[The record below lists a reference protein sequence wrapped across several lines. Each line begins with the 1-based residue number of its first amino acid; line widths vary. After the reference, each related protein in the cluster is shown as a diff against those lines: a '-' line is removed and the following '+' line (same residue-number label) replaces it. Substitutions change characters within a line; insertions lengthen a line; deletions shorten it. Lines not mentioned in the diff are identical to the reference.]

1 MILFFGNGIYMIN
14 SQKDNYDCYNRINVK
29 NLNEI
34 DKLVDKLQKEI
45 RPQIITLSEG
55 SKGEK
60 TSDEVLVSAQRNE
73 DRKMH
78 RKLFN
83 NADYVLMA
91 PGYTML
97 GTYKSG
103 QENKLIADYK
113 SVFDLVVN

>member
-1 MILFFGNGIYMIN
+1 M
-14 SQKDNYDCYNRINVK
+14 
-29 NLNEI
+29 
-34 DKLVDKLQKEI
+34 
-45 RPQIITLSEG
+45 
-55 SKGEK
+55 
-60 TSDEVLVSAQRNE
+60 SAQRNE

-83 NADYVLMA
+83 KADYVLMA